1 MSLQGTLEHENAI
14 FRAKGVLLMERNLF
28 GALYRL
34 YIRYTIIGFEK
45 RSNNNVKA
53 KQLQH

>member
-1 MSLQGTLEHENAI
+1 MG
-14 FRAKGVLLMERNLF
+14 RNLF

-34 YIRYTIIGFEK
+34 YIRYTMIGFEK
-45 RSNNNVKA
+45 RSNNNVKP